1 LISPCDLA
9 GKYSDDWSSHPI
21 QAWIGVG
28 AIFTFVFTFG
38 LSFGPMGW
46 LIPAEVHSSS
56 FRSKGVALATCTN
69 WMSNFVVVSSYNLVT
84 TAKSSL
90 CTDRNGFDV
99 LLLRS

>member
-1 LISPCDLA
+1 MSLTCLTLPGGTT

-69 WMSNFVVVSSYNLVT
+69 WMSNFIVVSSR
-84 TAKSSL
+84 SIWSQ
-90 CTDRNGFDV
+90 RNTKICA
-99 LLLRS
+99 LY